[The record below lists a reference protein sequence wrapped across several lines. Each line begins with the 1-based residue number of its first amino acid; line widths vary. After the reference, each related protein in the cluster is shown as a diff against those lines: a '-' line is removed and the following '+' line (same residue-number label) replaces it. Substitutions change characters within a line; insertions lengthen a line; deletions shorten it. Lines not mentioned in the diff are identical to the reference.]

1 MSHLDSTIGNPGEA
15 KRSAVVLLRWVLVIA
30 TASLILFG
38 HPQNDPL
45 PGRIAVLLLIFSNL
59 LLASLPA
66 RYFASG
72 RFDSAL
78 VVLDVIVVSA
88 SLWVSGRTGSD
99 FYLLYFVIIM
109 IAALGETLR
118 SIIVSALL
126 VSTVYIGLKTSA
138 SGYEKDYSHR
148 RAHADSLLFYRRHIL
163 WILRATSKKRK
174 ICKGCL

>member
-88 SLWVSGRTGSD
+88 SLWVSGSTGSD
-99 FYLLYFVIIM
+99 FYLLYFV
-109 IAALGETLR
+109 
-118 SIIVSALL
+118 
-126 VSTVYIGLKTSA
+126 
-138 SGYEKDYSHR
+138 
-148 RAHADSLLFYRRHIL
+148 
-163 WILRATSKKRK
+163 
-174 ICKGCL
+174 